1 MGVCVCVVVVVYC
14 GMYMWLYVHVQLS
27 FRPTVHELR
36 ERRILKF
43 SDYVEVTEV
52 DMYDRRTD
60 KPWTRLTP
68 RDKVL
73 VISAHNIAAWCRS
86 AATGNSRYELCAGLG
101 LSREAIARTVVLA
114 LFTLHTSQ
122 SLPGPYSCFDGPLTL
137 CKSRG
142 TDAPLNMKITRLYFT
157 QIIVTPNLTIFLGW
171 EQKRLQKYNC
181 LSNKDHPKRGSP
193 SLLAIVTL
201 DSADPVD

>member
-1 MGVCVCVVVVVYC
+1 
-14 GMYMWLYVHVQLS
+14 MYMWIYVHVQLS

-73 VISAHNIAAWCRS
+73 VVSAHNIAA
-86 AATGNSRYELCAGLG
+86 
-101 LSREAIARTVVLA
+101 
-114 LFTLHTSQ
+114 
-122 SLPGPYSCFDGPLTL
+122 
-137 CKSRG
+137 
-142 TDAPLNMKITRLYFT
+142 
-157 QIIVTPNLTIFLGW
+157 
-171 EQKRLQKYNC
+171 
-181 LSNKDHPKRGSP
+181 
-193 SLLAIVTL
+193 
-201 DSADPVD
+201 